1 MCRNFFEQLWFY
13 DQVVLA
19 RRGNSVATVVD
30 TNNLVRALIK
40 PTGSV
45 GPIIQRLRDNHYH
58 LVYSKPLL
66 SEFVD
71 VINRPRIR
79 DKYHFVPEDISTVVE
94 FRSLR
99 GRDVRPEEKI
109 EIYRDPKDNM
119 VLEAAITGEARVI
132 VSGDD
137 NLLTLDPFRGI
148 PIVSPSKF
156 LEMLDRESS

>member
-1 MCRNFFEQLWFY
+1 MVLHTTCFGFQDAIDGHLSIAEIFNKVPIREDRKKGVHRNFFEQLWFY

-94 FRSLR
+94 FRSVR
-99 GRDVRPEEKI
+99 GRDVRPEKKS
-109 EIYRDPKDNM
+109 EISRDPTEN
-119 VLEAAITGEARVI
+119 VV
-132 VSGDD
+132 V
-137 NLLTLDPFRGI
+137 
-148 PIVSPSKF
+148 
-156 LEMLDRESS
+156 